1 MTPPTTSAVIPW
13 HRRMEAHIA
22 IGVTLLVTVS
32 LAAVLFGTTRVV
44 TDHSLQRGSEH
55 VQAART
61 TFDQLLQNRVQ
72 SVAALTQLVTTL
84 PVFRAHMADARLHD
98 DAATMNV
105 MADDYR
111 VRLGATFCV
120 VTDATGND
128 IGSAGWPTHHN
139 QPHALRVN
147 VATAVGGG
155 SSSTVISTPDHL
167 FLVVSEPVRFAE
179 EILGSMTVGYAVDDT
194 MAEQLARISQ
204 AEVNV
209 VVKGNLIASSLRGQ
223 ARTALVELLARDSGV
238 PDKISVGL
246 LLGETRYVS
255 GMFPLVP
262 GEPTT
267 TPASLVLLA
276 DWSATERSLSE
287 LRRELGVTG
296 GVVFVLALSAG
307 LVFSK
312 RMTSPIRAIAS
323 AATEIRAGNR
333 GCRAPVGGSAEA
345 IATATAFNEMSA
357 ELVAACD
364 RAMDANRAKSE
375 FLANMSHE
383 IRTPM
388 NGIIGMTDLALDTD
402 LTSEQ
407 REYLGMVKDSSESL
421 LTIIDAILDFSKIE
435 ARKLDLEAV
444 EFNLSTTVAAM
455 LRPLETLARNKG
467 LRLVSEIDV
476 ESPGR
481 IIGDPG
487 RLQQVLTNLIG
498 NAVKFT
504 EHGHIRLTVGVD
516 ERRTGQVCLRFSVSD
531 TGIGIA
537 PEKHATI
544 FEEFSQADGSM
555 TRRFGGTGLGLT
567 ISSTLVALMGG
578 RLEVESHP
586 GAGSRFHF
594 RLDFAVAGE
603 AQRHAANS
611 TGLPPLVSESE
622 EAALSTTAT
631 T

>member
-1 MTPPTTSAVIPW
+1 
-13 HRRMEAHIA
+13 MEAHVA
-22 IGVTLLVTVS
+22 IGVALLVTVS
-32 LAAVLFGTTRVV
+32 LLAVLLATTRVV
-44 TDHSLQRGSEH
+44 TDHSLRRGSEDL
-55 VQAART
+55 QAART
-61 TFDQLLQNRVQ
+61 TFDQLLQTRVQ
-72 SVAALTQLVTTL
+72 SVAALTQLVITL
-84 PVFRAHMADARLHD
+84 PVFRAHMADIRLFD

-111 VRLGATFCV
+111 QRLGATFCV
-120 VTDATGND
+120 VTDAAGNY
-128 IGSAGWPTHHN
+128 IGSAGWLTDGH
-139 QPHALRVN
+139 QPDALRAN
-147 VATAVGGG
+147 VAAAVGGQ
-155 SSSTVISTPDHL
+155 SHSAVISTHDRL
-167 FLVVSEPVRFAE
+167 FLVVSEPARFAE
-179 EILGSMTVGYAVDDT
+179 EVIGSMTVGYAIDDA

-209 VVKGNLIASSLRGQ
+209 VVSGNLIASSLRGQ
-223 ARTALVELLARDSGV
+223 ARTSLVELLARDGGV
-238 PDKISVGL
+238 PDGISVGL
-246 LLGETRYVS
+246 QLGETRYVS

-262 GEPTT
+262 GEPSTA
-267 TPASLVLLA
+267 PARLVLLA
-276 DWSATERSLSE
+276 DWSATQRSLGE
-287 LRRELGVTG
+287 LRRQLGVTG
-296 GVVFVLALSAG
+296 VVVFVLALSAG

-312 RMTSPIRAIAS
+312 RMTRPIRAIAS

-333 GCRAPVGGSAEA
+333 GCRAPIGGSAEA

-364 RAMDANRAKSE
+364 RALDANRAKSE

-407 REYLGMVKDSSESL
+407 REYLETVKDSSESL

-444 EFNLSTTVAAM
+444 EFDLSTTVAAM
-455 LRPLETLARNKG
+455 LKPFEQLAHNKG
-467 LRLVSEIDV
+467 LRLESEI
-476 ESPGR
+476 EARSPGR
-481 IIGDPG
+481 IIGDPV
-487 RLQQVLTNLIG
+487 RLRQVLTNLIG
-498 NAVKFT
+498 NAIKFT
-504 EHGHIRLTVGVD
+504 EHGDIQLTVGVHD
-516 ERRTGQVCLRFSVSD
+516 RRTGQVRLHFSVTD

-578 RLEVESHP
+578 RLEVESNP

-594 RLDFAVAGE
+594 KLDFAVAGE
-603 AQRHAANS
+603 AQGRPAKTG
-611 TGLPPLVSESE
+611 TGLPGMPESN
-622 EAALSTTAT
+622 EAVLSMAAT